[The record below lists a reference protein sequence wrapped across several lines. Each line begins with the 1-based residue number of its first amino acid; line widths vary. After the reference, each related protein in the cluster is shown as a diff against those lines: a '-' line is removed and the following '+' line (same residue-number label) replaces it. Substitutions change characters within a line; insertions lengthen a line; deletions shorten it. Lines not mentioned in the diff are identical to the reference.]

1 MQPIFSIKTEETTKI
16 NLETIRA
23 HILKNFVT
31 IKVILSF
38 KSQNDSSRIVIKKSL
53 GEEHLSKH
61 FQGKN
66 YIM

>member
-38 KSQNDSSRIVIKKSL
+38 KSQNDSSRFVMKKVVGRSAL
-53 GEEHLSKH
+53 FRNIFKEKL
-61 FQGKN
+61 
-66 YIM
+66 M